1 MRRNWAD
8 LVCVFRSFAFPFFFR
23 RFLCVFF
30 IFSFVFIF
38 IFWGAVLFLRGQRL
52 AGANCSRE
60 ALVRQYFFDVN
71 TQRCLTLVV
80 NDGLGTVSPPSARSA
95 LLRHSL
101 ALKSVKKWFSTNF
114 HVNSIFRLFA
124 SCFVFLAAPTAMLF
138 VDFFCTNVE
147 NT

>member
-1 MRRNWAD
+1 MY
-8 LVCVFRSFAFPFFFR
+8 LQVICVPIFFR

-30 IFSFVFIF
+30 IFSFVFTF
-38 IFWGAVLFLRGQRL
+38 ISLGAGLFLRGQRL

-71 TQRCLTLVV
+71 TQRCQTLVV

-114 HVNSIFRLFA
+114 PREQHFSIVCLLFCVSGCTDRHVVR
-124 SCFVFLAAPTAMLF
+124 
-138 VDFFCTNVE
+138 
-147 NT
+147 

>member
-8 LVCVFRSFAFPFFFR
+8 LVCVFRSFAFPFFSDVSSAFSLFSLL
-23 RFLCVFF
+23 FLPLFF
-30 IFSFVFIF
+30 G
-38 IFWGAVLFLRGQRL
+38 GAVLFLRGQRL